1 MDIGNSKGVGRLV
14 ELVIAFVIASV
25 VSAVLFLFGLALEVA
40 GWCTEF
46 VVKMIKIGFMITT
59 LISFGV
65 ILSIVTLLVT
75 AVL

>member
-1 MDIGNSKGVGRLV
+1 MI
-14 ELVIAFVIASV
+14 ELVIAFIIASV
-25 VSAVLFLFGLALEVA
+25 VSAALFVFGLALEAA

-46 VVKMIKIGFMITT
+46 VVKMIKVGLMVTT